1 MTAPKI
7 AVVGGGISGLAAA
20 HRLRRELGRSAQ
32 IVLVEQSDRLG
43 GKLRTVELAGR
54 PYDVGAEAFLAR
66 RQDMQEFI
74 AELGLAGEVVHPS
87 SAGASIRAG
96 GASHPVPKRT
106 LMGVPESAQS
116 VGDVLSPEGAA
127 AVAAEEQLPPL
138 HLSGEDISVGELL
151 RSRVGDEVVDRLVE
165 PLLGGV
171 YAGDAD
177 HLGMRATMPA
187 LAAAFDRGATSV
199 TGAAAAALPPAA
211 DPGKPAPPVFGA
223 FRGGYQQLID
233 RLRELAQAEI
243 RLGQTVSGLARNGS
257 GWRLSIGPAPAPE
270 LLDVDAVVL
279 AVPAPAARRLLADV
293 VPVAAEKLAAVQLAS
308 MAVIGFALPA
318 DTRLPES
325 TGVLIARGERRS
337 DGNPFTAKAFTFSS
351 IKWPHLRGNNG
362 EILVR
367 GSVGRFGEAAQLQ
380 VDDSELVRRV
390 RQDLAEVTGARIEP
404 VDSVVIRWGGGLPQY
419 GVGHLDLVAEVESA
433 VAEVPGLALAGAAL
447 HGVGV
452 PACVTTGVDAATTIT
467 AGRWPAEKR

>member
-1 MTAPKI
+1 M
-7 AVVGGGISGLAAA
+7 
-20 HRLRRELGRSAQ
+20 
-32 IVLVEQSDRLG
+32 
-43 GKLRTVELAGR
+43 
-54 PYDVGAEAFLAR
+54 
-66 RQDMQEFI
+66 
-74 AELGLAGEVVHPS
+74 
-87 SAGASIRAG
+87 
-96 GASHPVPKRT
+96 
-106 LMGVPESAQS
+106 
-116 VGDVLSPEGAA
+116 
-127 AVAAEEQLPPL
+127 
-138 HLSGEDISVGELL
+138 
-151 RSRVGDEVVDRLVE
+151 
-165 PLLGGV
+165 
-171 YAGDAD
+171 
-177 HLGMRATMPA
+177 
-187 LAAAFDRGATSV
+187 
-199 TGAAAAALPPAA
+199 
-211 DPGKPAPPVFGA
+211 
-223 FRGGYQQLID
+223 
-233 RLRELAQAEI
+233 
-243 RLGQTVSGLARNGS
+243 
-257 GWRLSIGPAPAPE
+257 
-270 LLDVDAVVL
+270 DAVVL

>member
-1 MTAPKI
+1 
-7 AVVGGGISGLAAA
+7 
-20 HRLRRELGRSAQ
+20 
-32 IVLVEQSDRLG
+32 
-43 GKLRTVELAGR
+43 
-54 PYDVGAEAFLAR
+54 
-66 RQDMQEFI
+66 
-74 AELGLAGEVVHPS
+74 
-87 SAGASIRAG
+87 
-96 GASHPVPKRT
+96 
-106 LMGVPESAQS
+106 
-116 VGDVLSPEGAA
+116 
-127 AVAAEEQLPPL
+127 
-138 HLSGEDISVGELL
+138 
-151 RSRVGDEVVDRLVE
+151 
-165 PLLGGV
+165 
-171 YAGDAD
+171 
-177 HLGMRATMPA
+177 